1 MKIVAFHIYND
12 YSGSPKVLSMVLRG
26 LLSRGYNIDL
36 LTSVKG
42 GALDELEDYKNIHIY
57 RHYYKFGRNKIIQFC
72 RYLYTQIYAFI
83 FVFRYFSK
91 KDIVLYLNTIMP
103 IGAALAGKITRKRVI
118 YHYHENAHVKGIFY
132 KVLTFIMQKLAD
144 DVICVS
150 EYQRSFLKRKKN
162 IYVIPN
168 ALPIDFENKC
178 EFVAKQSRD
187 RKTVL
192 MLSSLK
198 LYKGVIE
205 FIRLSQLLPQY
216 KFELVI
222 NDTNENIDKF
232 IHENNIEI
240 SENLKV
246 WDRQTNVLPFYER
259 SSLVVNMSN
268 KKMFVETFGLTALE
282 AMTAGI
288 PVIVPTVGGI
298 AEMVTDG
305 YNGYKVDAEDLN
317 NLKEKIQVI
326 LDNKKE
332 YEKLRKNAMEFA
344 TKFSNIKMINCIVN
358 VLNIDSNE

>member
-1 MKIVAFHIYND
+1 MEIIAFHVYND

-42 GALDELEDYKNIHIY
+42 GALDELEDNKNIHIY
-57 RHYYKFGRNKIIQFC
+57 RHYYKFGRNKIIQFF

-103 IGAALAGKITRKRVI
+103 IGAAIAGKLTKKRVI
-118 YHYHENAHVKGIFY
+118 YHYHENAHVKGLFY
-132 KVLTFIMQKLAD
+132 KLLTFLMQKLAD
-144 DVICVS
+144 DIICVS

-178 EFVAKQSRD
+178 KFIAKQSRD

-205 FIRLSQLLPQY
+205 FIKLSQLLPRY

-222 NDTNENIDKF
+222 NDTIENIDKF

-240 SENLKV
+240 SGNLKV

-259 SSLVVNMSN
+259 SSLVINLSK
-268 KKMFVETFGLTALE
+268 KKMVVETFGLTALE
-282 AMTAGI
+282 AMTAGV
-288 PVIVPTVGGI
+288 PVIVPTIGGI

-305 YNGYKVDAEDLN
+305 YNGYKADAEDLN
-317 NLKEKIQVI
+317 SLKEIIQTI
-326 LDNKKE
+326 LDDKNE
-332 YEKLRKNAMEFA
+332 YEKLRNNAIDYA
-344 TKFSNIKMINCIVN
+344 ANFSNNKMINDIE
-358 VLNIDSNE
+358 NIINMD